1 MIIKEGDI
9 VEVSYE
15 VRHFGEEVPF
25 DFTEDDKPLRFTIG
39 SGEIIPGFEKSIIG
53 RVVGDSID
61 VLVKPEDAY
70 GDISSDLFIKMSKDR
85 FEEDVYIG
93 LEIMMDIEGRE
104 IPILIEDISDDFI
117 LVNANHPL
125 AGCDLYFKINILGVE
140 R

>member
-25 DFTEDDKPLRFTIG
+25 DFTEDGKPLRFTIG
-39 SGEIIPGFEKSIIG
+39 SGEIIPGFEKAIIG

-70 GDISSDLFIKMSKDR
+70 GDISSDLFIKISKER

-125 AGCDLYFKINILGVE
+125 AGCDLYFKINILVVE